1 MTKKINSLGEFGLIN
16 ELTKKIKLDKTVFK
30 GMGDDAAVLEFS
42 KNKYLLVTSDMLIE
56 DVHFRC
62 NTNPFYIGH
71 KALACSVS
79 DIAAM
84 GGLPRYA
91 VISIGLPSNLE
102 LKFVQDIYKGIIGL
116 ANKFKINIIGGDTN
130 KSEKIIID
138 ITLIGLVEKEKL
150 VLRSGAKKGDLIF
163 VSGNLGGSIYGK
175 HLKFTPRIKESR
187 WLVNNAKPTSMI
199 DISDGLV
206 SDLGHILEQSK
217 VGAVIYEKLLPIN
230 KKAKSL
236 NEVLYMGEDYEL
248 LFTVAPK
255 NVKKLIKSKSNFI
268 EIGRVI
274 DGSQGLLLIDK
285 NCREIKLNPH
295 KGFRHF

>member
-1 MTKKINSLGEFGLIN
+1 MTRINVLGEFGLIN
-16 ELTKKIKLDKTVFK
+16 KLTKKIKLDKTVFK
-30 GMGDDAAVLEFS
+30 GVGDDAAVLNFS

-56 DVHFRC
+56 DVHFLKDVK
-62 NTNPFYIGH
+62 PFYIGY
-71 KALACSVS
+71 KALACSIS

-91 VISIGLPSNLE
+91 VISIGLPPNLE
-102 LKFVQDIYKGIIGL
+102 LKFVQDIYKGILSL
-116 ANKFKINIIGGDTN
+116 ASKFKINIVGGDTN
-130 KSEKIIID
+130 KSDKIIID
-138 ITLIGLVEKEKL
+138 VSLMGFVEKNNL
-150 VLRSGAKKGDLIF
+150 VLRSGAKKGDSIF
-163 VSGNLGGSIYGK
+163 VSGTLGGSIYGK
-175 HLKFTPRIKESR
+175 HLKFIPRIKESR
-187 WLVNNAKPTSMI
+187 WLVINSKPTSMI

-248 LFTVAPK
+248 LFTAEPK
-255 NVKKLIKSKSNFI
+255 SAKKLIKSKSNFT
-268 EIGRVI
+268 EIGKVVDESR
-274 DGSQGLLLIDK
+274 GLSLIDK
-285 NCREIKLNPH
+285 NCREVKLNPH